1 MFVKN
6 CRLHELLHAITPSVY
21 HTMYK
26 TAPALAVVSATVFF
40 SLMLDIVLFLFCVI
54 IQ

>member
-1 MFVKN
+1 MCVKN
-6 CRLHELLHAITPSVY
+6 CRLHKLLHAITPFVY

-26 TAPALAVVSATVFF
+26 TAAALAVVSATVFF